1 MLALMTAQEVMDL
14 IPNRYP
20 ICYIDYVGSMVPGES
35 IVATKNVTINESF
48 FRGHFPGNPV
58 MPGVL
63 IIETLAQAASVL
75 ILKSP
80 EFYKKTA
87 YLGAIHKGKFRRMV
101 KPGDV
106 MKLHIKMLK
115 KRKQMGIVDAV
126 ATVDDKKVC
135 SAQLVFIVA
144 ERQAKI

>member
-1 MLALMTAQEVMDL
+1 
-14 IPNRYP
+14 
-20 ICYIDYVGSMVPGES
+20 MVPGES

-48 FRGHFPGNPV
+48 FRGHFPHNPV

-63 IIETLAQAASVL
+63 IIESLAQAASVL

-87 YLGAIHKGKFRRMV
+87 YLGAIHKGKFRKMV
-101 KPGDV
+101 VPGDV
-106 MKLHIKMLK
+106 MKLHIKMVK
-115 KRKQMGIVDAV
+115 KRQQMGIVDAV
-126 ATVDDKKVC
+126 ATVGERKVC

-144 ERQAKI
+144 DRQAKI